1 MESISIIVSYLS
13 LLVTLLYPYTYHRI
27 PTPPRICT
35 PSREGMVGRGPVGI
49 YRVLGVDVDTSRTC
63 IPLYPPHTYLSPA
76 GDHSTNRKHTS
87 KGRPRYI
94 LGIGG
99 YWGSPGLIPH
109 GISMGMDP
117 IGKEVQVV
125 PLGINL

>member
-27 PTPPRICT
+27 PTPPRIWT

-49 YRVLGVDVDTSRTC
+49 YRVLRVDVDTSRTC

-76 GDHSTNRKHTS
+76 GDHSKDTI
-87 KGRPRYI
+87 PRETPVYT
-94 LGIGG
+94 GNTWMEW